1 MTARSQA
8 AYPEILEELAE
19 FIAAAL
25 VENGLAHGRA
35 AEVALA
41 AVERVRKN
49 FGGALV
55 YIPKGAG
62 YKLAQRNEEI
72 RRRLAAGESR
82 SAIRREYGLSQM
94 QVGRIEKDETPSR
107 R

>member
-8 AYPEILEELAE
+8 SYPEILEELAD
-19 FIAAAL
+19 FLATTL
-25 VENGLAHGRA
+25 VEKGLARKVA
-35 AEVALA
+35 DEVALA
-41 AVERVRKN
+41 AVERVREN

-62 YKLAQRNEEI
+62 YKLAQRNAEI

-82 SAIRREYGLSQM
+82 SAIGRAYRLSQM
-94 QVGRIEKDETPSR
+94 QVGRIERDDTPIR